1 MFRMYLTERT
11 TQPKR
16 IAPTLSWFAICLGW
30 VALGLINATQVVVGM
45 RAIDMRHNWSTLFFV
60 SAVSWLVWAC
70 ATPLVLA
77 LGRRFSP
84 TRAGGWRGWAL
95 HGATCLFLGI
105 ADACWVAALEYFLNP
120 FAEGPYP
127 SYRIYAIRMF
137 YSRFH
142 LELITYAAILAAG
155 YTIDSMRRLALRE
168 ADAARLS
175 AELSK
180 AQLDA
185 LRRQLEPHFLFNS
198 LNGISGLVRSREND
212 AAVDMIAGL
221 SDLLRRVLED
231 SGSQLVP
238 LAEELSFLE
247 RYVEL
252 QSMRFGDRLSV
263 TVDIPFALY
272 SALVPGLILQPLV
285 ENAIL
290 HGIERRVEGG
300 SIRIG
305 AQAEGSVLTLYVH
318 NDGPALSAAA
328 PGARSGVG
336 LSNTRGRL
344 DRLYGSAGT
353 IELRN
358 HDEAGVETI
367 VQVPYRT

>member
-1 MFRMYLTERT
+1 MSLAEQT
-11 TQPKR
+11 TRPQAVGP
-16 IAPTLSWFAICLGW
+16 ALSWPSICLAW
-30 VALGLINATQVVVGM
+30 LALGLINATQVVVGM
-45 RAIDMRHNWSTLFFV
+45 RAVDMRHHWSTLFFV

-77 LGRRFSP
+77 LGRRFP
-84 TRAGGWRGWAL
+84 PVRAAGWRGWTF
-95 HGATCLFLGI
+95 HGATCLSLGI

-120 FAEGPYP
+120 YAEGHQL
-127 SYRIYAIRMF
+127 SYRTYAIDLF

-142 LELITYAAILAAG
+142 VELITYGAILALG
-155 YTIDSMRRLALRE
+155 YTINSLNRLALRE
-168 ADAARLS
+168 AEAARLS

-180 AQLDA
+180 SQLEA

-198 LNGISGLVRSREND
+198 LNGISGLVRSGEND

-247 RYVEL
+247 RYLEL
-252 QSMRFGDRLSV
+252 QSMRFGNRLCV
-263 TVDIPFALY
+263 TVDVPFALY
-272 SALVPGLILQPLV
+272 SALVPSLILQPLV

-290 HGIERRVEGG
+290 HGIERCVEGG

-305 AQAEGSVLTLYVH
+305 ARTEAGVLTLYVH
-318 NDGPALSAAA
+318 NDGPTLSARA
-328 PGARSGVG
+328 PASRTGVG

-344 DRLYGSAGT
+344 DRLYGGAGT

-358 HDEAGVETI
+358 HHRAGVETI
-367 VQVPYRT
+367 VQVPWRT

>member
-1 MFRMYLTERT
+1 MR
-11 TQPKR
+11 PKR
-16 IAPTLSWFAICLGW
+16 IPLALSRFAICLGW
-30 VALGLINATQVVVGM
+30 VALGLINAAQVVVGM
-45 RAIDMRHNWSTLFFV
+45 RAVDMRHNWSTLFFV

-70 ATPLVLA
+70 ATPLVLE
-77 LGRRFSP
+77 LGRRFPP
-84 TRAGGWRGWAL
+84 TRAGGWKGWAF

-105 ADACWVAALEYFLNP
+105 VDACWVAALEYFLNP
-120 FAEGPYP
+120 YAEGPYP
-127 SYRIYAIRMF
+127 SYKIYAIKMF
-137 YSRFH
+137 YNRFH

-155 YTIDSMRRLALRE
+155 YTIDSLRRLALRE
-168 ADAARLS
+168 AEAARLS

-198 LNGISGLVRSREND
+198 LNGISGLVRSGEND

-263 TVDIPFALY
+263 NVDVPFDLY
-272 SALVPGLILQPLV
+272 SALVPSLILQPLV

-290 HGIERRVEGG
+290 HGIETRVEGG

-305 AQAEGSVLTLYVH
+305 ARAEGGVVTLYVH
-318 NDGPALSAAA
+318 NDGPALST
-328 PGARSGVG
+328 GARDSRPGVG
-336 LSNTRGRL
+336 ISNTRGRL

-358 HDEAGVETI
+358 HNEAGVETI

>member
-1 MFRMYLTERT
+1 MSLPDRT

-16 IAPTLSWFAICLGW
+16 VAPALSWFAICLGW

-45 RAIDMRHNWSTLFFV
+45 RAVDMRHNWSTLFFV

-70 ATPLVLA
+70 ATPLVLE
-77 LGRRFSP
+77 LGRRFP
-84 TRAGGWRGWAL
+84 PGPAVGWRGWAL

-105 ADACWVAALEYFLNP
+105 VDACWVAALEYFLNP
-120 FAEGPYP
+120 FAEGHQLA
-127 SYRIYAIRMF
+127 YRTYAIDLF

-142 LELITYAAILAAG
+142 VELITYAAILAVG
-155 YTIDSMRRLALRE
+155 YTINSLNRLALRE

-175 AELSK
+175 AELSR
-180 AQLDA
+180 AQLDG

-231 SGSQLVP
+231 SGSQMVP

-247 RYVEL
+247 RYLEL
-252 QSMRFGDRLSV
+252 QSMRFGDRLSA
-263 TVDIPFALY
+263 TVDVPFALY

-290 HGIERRVEGG
+290 HGIETRFEGG

-305 AQAEGSVLTLYVH
+305 AHAEAGVLTLYVH
-318 NDGPALSAAA
+318 NDGPALSAIT
-328 PGARSGVG
+328 PGVG
-336 LSNTRGRL
+336 ISNTRGRL
-344 DRLYGSAGT
+344 DRLYGNAGT

-358 HDEAGVETI
+358 HNETGVETI
-367 VQVPYRT
+367 VQVPYQT